1 MNDIEQGANKRYN
14 HYFASRW
21 EKLLLDSK
29 LIDGAVLNDFGHV
42 SISTISAQ
50 FLPAWRCHG
59 QWLDSIHL
67 FMIKI
72 NGLVV

>member
-1 MNDIEQGANKRYN
+1 MNEIEQGANKRYN
-14 HYFASRW
+14 YYFASRW

-50 FLPAWRCHG
+50 FLPACVEMPRPVV
-59 QWLDSIHL
+59 
-67 FMIKI
+67 
-72 NGLVV
+72 GLNPPVYD